1 MRGEQGRYRGA
12 GTPTAGQR
20 LAVVGAGGFLGST
33 LVDAA
38 RRAGVPVDPYS
49 RADPALR
56 PDGTADPRLARA
68 RTVVWLASSV
78 TPALAETSPE
88 RVRADRA
95 AFGALMRAAS
105 RLPRPP
111 RVVLLSS
118 GGAVYDPAAPAPYR
132 ETSPVGPRGAYGRL
146 KLAMEG
152 ALAASGLP
160 GTALRVSNLY
170 GPGQPAVS
178 GQGVVGHWLRAAAAG
193 RNLTVYGDPGTTRD
207 YVYAAD
213 VAGAL
218 LAVHAAPVVPP
229 VVNLGS
235 GRPTSLAELAG
246 LLLAAVGDPALRLE
260 PHPARGFDVPHTW
273 LDVELAA
280 AALGWTATTP
290 LAAGLTRCWQAV
302 PVPA

>member
-1 MRGEQGRYRGA
+1 VTGKRGLHQGA
-12 GTPTAGQR
+12 GVPDR
-20 LAVVGAGGFLGST
+20 MAVIGAGGFLGSAVVT
-33 LVDAA
+33 AA
-38 RRAGVPVDPYS
+38 REAGVPVDPYG
-49 RADPALR
+49 RADPALC

-68 RTVVWLASSV
+68 RTVFWLASSV
-78 TPALAETSPE
+78 NPALAEAHPE
-88 RVRADRA
+88 RVRADLAAFRALLRA
-95 AFGALMRAAS
+95 AR

-118 GGAVYDPAAPAPYR
+118 GGAVYDPAAPPPYR
-132 ETSPVGPRGAYGRL
+132 ETSPTGPRGAYGRV
-146 KLAMEG
+146 KLAMED
-152 ALAASGLP
+152 ALADSGLP

-170 GPGQPAVS
+170 GPGQPAAS

-218 LAVHAAPVVPP
+218 LAVHAAPAVPP

-235 GRPTSLAELAG
+235 GRPTSLRELAE
-246 LLLAAVGDPALRLE
+246 LLLAAIGDPALRLE
-260 PHPARGFDVPHTW
+260 LHPARGFDVPHTW
-273 LDVELAA
+273 LDVGLAA
-280 AALGWTATTP
+280 SALGWTATTP
-290 LAAGLTRCWQAV
+290 LEAGLARCWGAV